1 MKVVRNFVI
10 PLSAVAALLPA
21 VVYATNGM
29 NLEGYGPIAT
39 GMGGASMA
47 YDNGS
52 AAMMNNP
59 ATIGLMPDG
68 NRADFALGF
77 LGPDVTASRAGYPD
91 AKSSG
96 NAYYMPAL
104 GWLSKQGDLAYGI
117 GVFSQGGMGT
127 EYKASSFMSAGS
139 GKETRSEVGVGR
151 LLVPIS
157 YNVNPSF
164 TIGGSVDLVWAGMD
178 LKMAMRGSD
187 MFDMI
192 VGTKSAGTIGGSMT
206 TALFGAVGAGQ
217 LQAPSL
223 TTTPVNWGYFDFSD
237 SNKFTGEAKGTGFGA
252 KLGGVFK
259 ANEQLSIG
267 VTYHS
272 KTALS
277 DLKSNNAS
285 VTFNANVDNNL
296 LNGSWNGA
304 TGAGQVGAPA
314 GTYSATSIPLNGKIK
329 VSNFEWPAM
338 LGFGAAFHATNELM
352 IVADIKRIMWAD
364 VMKSFSMSFT
374 ADTTQSGLGAGFGGT
389 VLDASLLQ
397 KWDDQTVIALGG
409 SYKVDPAWTVRL
421 GYNHASNPIPDTY
434 LNALFPAIEET
445 HVTAGVGFEMS
456 KASSFDFSLTDGLE
470 KKATN
475 SQNQVASTMSQL
487 NWQFMYSYRY

>member
-1 MKVVRNFVI
+1 MKTVRHFAI
-10 PLSAVAALLPA
+10 PLSAMAALLPA
-21 VVYATNGM
+21 VVHATNGM

-68 NRADFALGF
+68 HRADFALGF
-77 LGPDVTASRAGYPD
+77 LGPDVKATAGTMD

-104 GWLSKQGDLAYGI
+104 GWLTKQGDLAYGV
-117 GVFSQGGMGT
+117 GLYAQGGMGT
-127 EYKASSFMSAGS
+127 EYKADSFMAAGS
-139 GKETRSEVGVGR
+139 GKEVGTEVSVGR
-151 LLVPIS
+151 LLVPVSFSI
-157 YNVNPSF
+157 NPSL
-164 TIGGSVDLVWAGMD
+164 TIGGSVDFVWAGMD
-178 LKMAMRGSD
+178 LRMAMAGSQMLD
-187 MFDMI
+187 MMG
-192 VGTKSAGTIGGSMT
+192 GTQSSGSISGSMT
-206 TALFGAVGAGQ
+206 TALNDAVMAGM
-217 LQAPSL
+217 LQAPSM

-237 SNKFTGEAKGTGFGA
+237 SSKFTGEAKGAGFGG
-252 KLGGVFK
+252 KLGAVFK

-267 VTYHS
+267 VAYHS
-272 KTALS
+272 KTALN

-285 VTFNANVDNNL
+285 VTFNANVDDNL
-296 LNGSWNGA
+296 LNGTWDGGS
-304 TGAGQVGAPA
+304 TGSAA
-314 GTYSATSIPLNGKIK
+314 GTYTATPITLNGKIK
-329 VSNFEWPAM
+329 VTDFEWPAM
-338 LGFGAAFHATNELM
+338 LGIGAVFQATNELM
-352 IVADIKRIMWAD
+352 IVADVKRIMWGD
-364 VMKSFSMSFT
+364 VMKNFSMSFT
-374 ADTTQSGLGAGFGGT
+374 ADATQTGLGAGFGGT

-421 GYNHASNPIPDTY
+421 GYNHASSPIPDSY

-445 HVTAGVGFEMS
+445 HITAGVGFEIN
-456 KASSFDFSLTDGLE
+456 KASSIDFSLTDGLE
-470 KKATN
+470 TKATN
-475 SQNQVASTMSQL
+475 SQNQVKSTMSQL

>member
-1 MKVVRNFVI
+1 MKTVRYFAI

-29 NLEGYGPIAT
+29 NLEGYGPVAT

-68 NRADFALGF
+68 NRADFALGL
-77 LGPDVTASRAGYPD
+77 LGPNVTAKRTGQPD

-96 NAYYMPAL
+96 TAYYMPAL
-104 GWLSKQGDLAYGI
+104 GWLSKQGGFTYGA

-127 EYKASSFMSAGS
+127 DYKADSFMAAGS
-139 GKETRSEVGVGR
+139 GEKVRSEVGVGR
-151 LLVPIS
+151 FMVPVAYDVS
-157 YNVNPSF
+157 PEF
-164 TIGGSVDLVWAGMD
+164 TIGGSLDLVWAGMD
-178 LKMAMRGSD
+178 IKMAMSGAQFGDMVGVLGGTQSAGVASGS
-187 MFDMI
+187 MVSGLASK
-192 VGTKSAGTIGGSMT
+192 VGTFMNNGMGT
-206 TALFGAVGAGQ
+206 GAGFG
-217 LQAPSL
+217 
-223 TTTPVNWGYFDFSD
+223 TGPVNWARFDFSN
-237 SNKFTGEAKGTGFGA
+237 SGAFTGEAKGAGFAG
-252 KLGGVFK
+252 KIGGVYRP
-259 ANEQLSIG
+259 NQQLAIG
-267 VTYHS
+267 ATYHT
-272 KTALS
+272 KTSLS
-277 DLKSNNAS
+277 DLKSNNAT
-285 VTFNANVDNNL
+285 VTMNANVDSGN
-296 LNGSWNGA
+296 A
-304 TGAGQVGAPA
+304 AGGPA
-314 GTYSATSIPLNGKIK
+314 SGVYVAKTIAVTGKIK
-329 VSNFEWPAM
+329 VIDFEWPAFF
-338 LGFGAAFHATNELM
+338 GIGAAFQATDQLM
-352 IVADIKRIMWAD
+352 IAADIKRIQWAD
-364 VMKSFSMSFT
+364 VMKNFHMEFT
-374 ADTTQSGLGAGFGGT
+374 ADAVSAQAGLAQGFGGA
-389 VLDASLLQ
+389 VLDATLFQ
-397 KWDDQTVIALGG
+397 KWKDQTVIALGA

-421 GYNHASNPIPDTY
+421 GYNQASNPIPDTY

>member
-1 MKVVRNFVI
+1 MKAARHFVI

-29 NLEGYGPIAT
+29 NLEGYGPVAT

-68 NRADFALGF
+68 NRADFALGL
-77 LGPDVTASRAGYPD
+77 LGPDVTAKRAGQPD

-96 NAYYMPAL
+96 TAYYMPAL
-104 GWLSKQGDLAYGI
+104 GWLSKQGDLAYGV

-127 EYKASSFMSAGS
+127 EYKADSFMAAGS
-139 GKETRSEVGVGR
+139 GEKARSEVGVGR
-151 LLVPIS
+151 LMVPVA
-157 YNVNPSF
+157 YNVNPEF

-178 LKMAMRGSD
+178 IKMAMLGSD
-187 MFDMI
+187 FGDM
-192 VGTKSAGTIGGSMT
+192 VAAFPTSKQSAGTASGTMVDGLVSKVGNFMNNG
-206 TALFGAVGAGQ
+206 FGAGAGMG
-217 LQAPSL
+217 
-223 TTTPVNWGYFDFSD
+223 TGPVNWARFDFSN
-237 SNKFTGEAKGTGFGA
+237 SNAFTGEAKGTGFAG
-252 KLGGVFK
+252 KIGGVYRP
-259 ANEQLSIG
+259 NQQLAIG
-267 VTYHS
+267 ATYHT
-272 KTALS
+272 KTSLS
-277 DLKSNNAS
+277 DLKSSNAT
-285 VTFNANVDNNL
+285 VTMNANVDS
-296 LNGSWNGA
+296 GMA
-304 TGAGQVGAPA
+304 AGGPA
-314 GTYSATSIPLNGKIK
+314 SGVYVAKTIAVTGKIK
-329 VSNFEWPAM
+329 VIDFEWPAFF
-338 LGFGAAFHATNELM
+338 GIGAAFQATDQLM
-352 IVADIKRIMWAD
+352 IAADVKRIQWAD
-364 VMKSFSMSFT
+364 VMKNFHMEFT
-374 ADTTQSGLGAGFGGT
+374 ADAVSAQAGLAQGFGGA
-389 VLDASLLQ
+389 VLDATLFQ